1 MTQKDEKIKEII
13 RELAARFYSEH
24 SNRTSMITVTDVA
37 IESRGGKAVILMT
50 VLPESEEQP
59 AIEFAHRKLT
69 EFREFVKTN
78 SRIARIPF
86 FDVRI
91 DAGEKNR
98 QRIDELGKSI

>member
-1 MTQKDEKIKEII
+1 MTQKDEKLKEII

-50 VLPESEEQP
+50 VLPESEEKP
-59 AIEFAHRKLT
+59 ALDFAHRQLSD
-69 EFREFVKTN
+69 FREFVKAN

-91 DAGEKNR
+91 DSGEKNR
-98 QRIDELGKSI
+98 QRIDELGKNL